1 MTNPTDPETKTKD
14 RKGLLWR
21 YLPIATLAAGLV
33 AFLTL
38 GLHEYLTFET
48 LKANRAELL
57 DFVGRHL
64 ALATLIYVTCY
75 AVSVAFSIPGGAVL
89 TITGGFLFGLT
100 TGTLATVI
108 GATVG
113 ATGLFLAARLA
124 FGEVLHKKAG
134 KTIQKMEAG
143 FRENAFNYLLVL
155 RLIPLFP
162 FWLVNLAPALLG
174 VTLRTYVIATFIGI
188 IPGTFVYTSIGNGLG
203 AIFER
208 GETPDL
214 AIIFEPAILIP
225 IVGLA
230 LLALLPIAYKKIKAR
245 KHNPAETEPSH
256 DEPSHP

>member
-1 MTNPTDPETKTKD
+1 MESPMPDSTAPEEKANAGKSPF
-14 RKGLLWR
+14 WR
-21 YLPIATLAAGLV
+21 YLPMAVLAAGLA
-33 AFLTL
+33 AFLSL
-38 GLHEYLTFET
+38 GLQEYIAFET

-64 ALATLIYVTCY
+64 VLAVLLYVTCY

-100 TGTLATVI
+100 TGTLATVV
-108 GATVG
+108 GATLG
-113 ATGLFLAARLA
+113 ATGLFLAAKLA
-124 FGEVLHKKAG
+124 FGDVLQKKAG
-134 KTIQKMEAG
+134 KTVQKMEAG

-174 VTLRTYVIATFIGI
+174 VPLRTYVIATFIGI

-203 AIFER
+203 AIFDR

-225 IVGLA
+225 ILGLA
-230 LLALLPIAYKKIKAR
+230 LLALLPIAYKKMKAR
-245 KHNPAETEPSH
+245 KHDSSETGTAP
-256 DEPSHP
+256 